1 MHFAKNKTASIAITI
16 LLTVTIAASLIMTPA
31 VQAHTPPY
39 KIATEAYVFPTVNPV
54 GVGQTFYIY
63 MWINALKPGT
73 ALTNTIRQHNFNLT
87 IVDSEGTVVQQQ
99 LYPTV
104 NDPTANQIYA
114 WTPDTAGT
122 YTILFNFGGDTYTAA
137 DAAQPGADPT
147 YENDTYLPSS
157 ASATVV
163 VQETPI
169 STLPLTPLPTEYWT
183 RPIYGENTLWFT
195 IASNWLGTGAADYG
209 GLSVSYNAGGNGN
222 KWGPSDNVGPLT
234 SHIMWTKPL
243 QNGGVVG
250 NNAFQI
256 PGNQYFEGS
265 AYNQRYGNPIIVN
278 GKLYYT
284 EPVSFY
290 SENSLTGGPGLVT
303 HGPEKC
309 VDLQTG
315 ELIWSR
321 SDVPPLSFALIWD
334 HEDPNQH
341 GVYPAILCT
350 TNFAQCFD
358 ADTGDPIFNVT
369 GVPLDAGGFARD
381 AGPSGEQLRYTLFNN
396 GTSTSPS
403 YYLCLWNSTK
413 LWNFAS
419 GMGLIPFIAGTVAGN
434 VGSRYEY
441 LDPTTQNVSIP
452 VLNTMSSF
460 TIVQAYYNDI
470 MLCYN
475 GTLPSSGANRFTGTY
490 GYQPYT
496 YFAINLNASKGAIG
510 RILYM
515 KTYQPAPDNVTVLE
529 AGVDPVN
536 RVFVENWME
545 KLEFVGYDLDTGD
558 KIWGPTVPQA
568 PLDYYGSP
576 SSGTI
581 SNGFAYGR
589 MYSSA
594 YAGILYCYDTNT
606 GDVLFTYGN
615 GGPGNTTNS
624 GFEVPGPYPTFI
636 VAIGSDVVYLVTSE
650 HTVET
655 PIYKGALARA
665 VNATTGEEIWT
676 LSDTT
681 QEFFTNSYAIADGY
695 ATWFNGYDNQI
706 YVVGKGPSKTT
717 VTASP
722 KVSTYGTHVLIEGT
736 VTDMATGTQQTEQ
749 AGKFPNGVACVSDAN
764 MADYMGY
771 VYQQQPFP
779 VNCSGVPVAIN
790 VWDSNNNYRNIGTAI
805 SDANGYFS
813 FEWNP
818 DIPGKFT
825 VIANFEGTNGYWPSY
840 AESSFTLTEASPTP
854 TPTPPPTSNTD
865 TYVTAFGIGIIVIL
879 IIIGVAII
887 LMLRRK

>member
-1 MHFAKNKTASIAITI
+1 
-16 LLTVTIAASLIMTPA
+16 
-31 VQAHTPPY
+31 
-39 KIATEAYVFPTVNPV
+39 
-54 GVGQTFYIY
+54 
-63 MWINALKPGT
+63 
-73 ALTNTIRQHNFNLT
+73 
-87 IVDSEGTVVQQQ
+87 
-99 LYPTV
+99 
-104 NDPTANQIYA
+104 
-114 WTPDTAGT
+114 
-122 YTILFNFGGDTYTAA
+122 
-137 DAAQPGADPT
+137 
-147 YENDTYLPSS
+147 
-157 ASATVV
+157 
-163 VQETPI
+163 
-169 STLPLTPLPTEYWT
+169 
-183 RPIYGENTLWFT
+183 
-195 IASNWLGTGAADYG
+195 
-209 GLSVSYNAGGNGN
+209 
-222 KWGPSDNVGPLT
+222 
-234 SHIMWTKPL
+234 
-243 QNGGVVG
+243 
-250 NNAFQI
+250 
-256 PGNQYFEGS
+256 
-265 AYNQRYGNPIIVN
+265 
-278 GKLYYT
+278 
-284 EPVSFY
+284 
-290 SENSLTGGPGLVT
+290 
-303 HGPEKC
+303 
-309 VDLQTG
+309 
-315 ELIWSR
+315 
-321 SDVPPLSFALIWD
+321 
-334 HEDPNQH
+334 
-341 GVYPAILCT
+341 
-350 TNFAQCFD
+350 
-358 ADTGDPIFNVT
+358 
-369 GVPLDAGGFARD
+369 
-381 AGPSGEQLRYTLFNN
+381 
-396 GTSTSPS
+396 
-403 YYLCLWNSTK
+403 
-413 LWNFAS
+413 
-419 GMGLIPFIAGTVAGN
+419 
-434 VGSRYEY
+434 
-441 LDPTTQNVSIP
+441 
-452 VLNTMSSF
+452 
-460 TIVQAYYNDI
+460 
-470 MLCYN
+470 
-475 GTLPSSGANRFTGTY
+475 
-490 GYQPYT
+490 
-496 YFAINLNASKGAIG
+496 
-510 RILYM
+510 
-515 KTYQPAPDNVTVLE
+515 
-529 AGVDPVN
+529 
-536 RVFVENWME
+536 
-545 KLEFVGYDLDTGD
+545 
-558 KIWGPTVPQA
+558 
-568 PLDYYGSP
+568 
-576 SSGTI
+576 
-581 SNGFAYGR
+581 

-840 AESSFTLTEASPTP
+840 AESSFTLTEAQPTA
-854 TPTPPPTSNTD
+854 TPTPPPASNTD